1 MSKDTR
7 ENIQTGEIE
16 YTYLALM
23 PSKLRVG
30 IIGGGKAGFIKAKN
44 FIKKGCYVEILSKT
58 FLDEFINI
66 ENSNIVLNRKVY
78 NKDFIKDKHIIILSL
93 NDKELREQIVL
104 HCEQEFKI
112 FIDCSNF
119 KDGMGVVPVQRETSN
134 ISFAL
139 NTRLGN
145 PKGAVVAAEAAMKT
159 LKEYNYFIE
168 YTGLIRNKA
177 KNLENYKKEI
187 INFIGNEDFKFI
199 LDKNKGKL
207 VLRMFFE
214 EEIIKELEI

>member
-1 MSKDTR
+1 MSKNTR
-7 ENIQTGEIE
+7 ENIQNGEIE

-23 PSKLRVG
+23 SDKLRVG

-58 FLDEFINI
+58 FLDKFINI
-66 ENSNIVLNRKVY
+66 ENNNIVLNRKVY

-93 NDKELREQIVL
+93 NDEKLRKEIIS
-104 HCEQEFKI
+104 HCEEEFKI

-119 KDGMGVVPVQRETSN
+119 KEGMAVVPVQRETSN

-139 NTRLGN
+139 NTKVGN
-145 PKGAVVAAEAAMKT
+145 PKGAIVAAEAAMET
-159 LKEYNYFIE
+159 LKEYDDFIE

-177 KNLENYKKEI
+177 KNLDNHKKEI
-187 INFIGNEDFKFI
+187 IDFISTEDFKFI
-199 LDKNKGKL
+199 WEKNRGKL

-214 EEIIKELEI
+214 DAIIRRCT